1 MAKRISIGTWAY
13 TIGPYQNDPV
23 PFEEVCS
30 KLKELKFDG
39 LELGAFNF
47 HAKAHPNYYNCPT
60 KESRLAVLE
69 TMRKYGLEFSGIAA
83 DLWNYPGHDMH
94 LADATDGGHA
104 YLAEF
109 RKLLEFTV
117 DLGIKVFRVDTV
129 QDPNILAGRGQADV
143 DTARSN
149 VVKIWKEAAQ
159 IAQGVGV
166 DLSWEFEPGFVF
178 NRPSDILRIINEI
191 DEPNFGAMFDTCHA
205 YTVGVVGAKQTG
217 GPQETVD
224 GGVLGFAKKLRGRI
238 NHVQLIDS
246 DGSLHDDH
254 TSTHNPFFT
263 GKVDFGPVLEE
274 LNANS
279 GVKHDWWTID
289 LCFWP
294 DAWPGTAEAKKACDL
309 LNKKYGSAP
318 AKKAPPPV
326 VAAPARPA
334 AKPSRKAVAK
344 TKPAAKKVIA
354 KSKPKAKPKPKP
366 KAKAKAK
373 AKPAKKPVK
382 KAKSRRS

>member
-13 TIGPYQNDPV
+13 TIGPYQNAPV

-30 KLKELKFDG
+30 KLKQLKFDG

-47 HAKAHPNYYNCPT
+47 HANAHPNYYNCPT
-60 KESRLAVLE
+60 KESRQAVLE
-69 TMRKYGLEFSGIAA
+69 TMQKYGLEFSGIAA
-83 DLWNYPGHDMH
+83 DLWNYPGHEIH
-94 LADATDGGHA
+94 LADAVDGGA
-104 YLAEF
+104 GYIGEF
-109 RKLLEFTV
+109 RKLVDFTC

-129 QDPNILAGRGQADV
+129 QDPKMLLGATAVDI

-149 VVKIWKEAAQ
+149 VIKTWKEAAK
-159 IAQGVGV
+159 IAADRGV

-178 NRPSDILRIINEI
+178 NRPSDILRIINEV

-217 GPQETVD
+217 GPQETVE

-238 NHVQLIDS
+238 NHIQLIDS

-263 GKVDFGPVLEE
+263 GKVDFGPVLQE
-274 LNANS
+274 LNAHS

-309 LNKKYGSAP
+309 LNRKYGGNG
-318 AKKAPPPV
+318 V
-326 VAAPARPA
+326 A
-334 AKPSRKAVAK
+334 AKPAAPVKSVPAPRKAA
-344 TKPAAKKVIA
+344 
-354 KSKPKAKPKPKP
+354 
-366 KAKAKAK
+366 
-373 AKPAKKPVK
+373 AKPAKRKP
-382 KAKSRRS
+382 APRRRRHPRPRPRPSPRRRRSRRP

>member
-23 PFEEVCS
+23 PFEEVCQ

-60 KESRLAVLE
+60 KESRQAVLE
-69 TMRKYGLEFSGIAA
+69 TMKKYGLEFSGIAA
-83 DLWNYPGHDMH
+83 DLWNYPNHEMH
-94 LADATDGGHA
+94 LADAADGGAA
-104 YLAEF
+104 YVSEF
-109 RKLLEFTV
+109 KKLLEFTV
-117 DLGIKVFRVDTV
+117 DLGIKVFRVDSV
-129 QDPNILAGRGQADV
+129 QDPKILIGASAADV
-143 DTARSN
+143 DTARSK
-149 VVKIWKEAAQ
+149 VIKTWKECAKIAAG
-159 IAQGVGV
+159 QGI

-178 NRPSDILRIINEI
+178 NRPSDIIRIINEVN
-191 DEPNFGAMFDTCHA
+191 EPNFGAMFDTCHA

-238 NHVQLIDS
+238 NHIQLIDS

-274 LNANS
+274 LNAHS

-309 LNKKYGSAP
+309 LNKKYGGSGKAP
-318 AKKAPPPV
+318 AAKASSP
-326 VAAPARPA
+326 RPA
-334 AKPSRKAVAK
+334 AKAS
-344 TKPAAKKVIA
+344 KPAKKKAAPKKAKA
-354 KSKPKAKPKPKP
+354 KAKPKAKPKAKVKAKP
-366 KAKAKAK
+366 KAKAKARK
-373 AKPAKKPVK
+373 GRK
-382 KAKSRRS
+382 

>member
-1 MAKRISIGTWAY
+1 MAKRLSIGTWAY

-30 KLKELKFDG
+30 KLKELRFDG

-47 HAKAHPNYYNCPT
+47 HANAHPNYYNCPT

-69 TMRKYGLEFSGIAA
+69 TMKKYGLEFSGIAA
-83 DLWNYPGHDMH
+83 DLWNYPG
-94 LADATDGGHA
+94 
-104 YLAEF
+104 
-109 RKLLEFTV
+109 LEFTV

-129 QDPNILAGRGQADV
+129 QDPNILVGRSSSDIDA
-143 DTARSN
+143 ARNN
-149 VVKIWKEAAQ
+149 VIKIWKEAAT

-178 NRPSDILRIINEI
+178 NRPSDILRIIHEI
-191 DEPNFGAMFDTCHA
+191 DQPNFGAMFDTCHA

-217 GPQETVD
+217 GAHETVD
-224 GGVLGFAKKLRGRI
+224 GGVLGFARKLRGKI
-238 NHVQLIDS
+238 NHIQLIDS

-263 GKVDFGPVLEE
+263 GKIDFGPVLEE

-309 LNKKYGSAP
+309 LNRKYGTP
-318 AKKAPPPV
+318 KKAAVPPV
-326 VAAPARPA
+326 PAPPRPA

-344 TKPAAKKVIA
+344 TKPAAKKAIA
-354 KSKPKAKPKPKP
+354 RAKPKPP
-366 KAKAKAK
+366 AKAK
-373 AKPAKKPVK
+373 AKPAKKAVKKPVK
-382 KAKSRRS
+382 KVKSKARR

>member
-69 TMRKYGLEFSGIAA
+69 TMKKHGLEFSGIAA
-83 DLWNYPGHDMH
+83 DLWNYPGHEIH
-94 LADATDGGHA
+94 LADATDGGA
-104 YLAEF
+104 GYLAEF

-129 QDPNILAGRGQADV
+129 QDPNILSGKTPAAVDV
-143 DTARSN
+143 ARNN
-149 VVKIWKEAAQ
+149 VIKVWKEAAK

-178 NRPSDILRIINEI
+178 NRPSDILRIIHEI
-191 DEPNFGAMFDTCHA
+191 NEPNFGAMFDTCHA

-224 GGVLGFAKKLRGRI
+224 GGVLGFARKLRGKI
-238 NHVQLIDS
+238 NHIQLIDS

-263 GKVDFGPVLEE
+263 GKVDFGPVLQE
-274 LNANS
+274 LNAHS

-309 LNKKYGSAP
+309 LNKKYGSPP
-318 AKKAPPPV
+318 A
-326 VAAPARPA
+326 AAPAPVKPVAKPA
-334 AKPSRKAVAK
+334 AKPSKKAAAK
-344 TKPAAKKVIA
+344 PKPAAKKAIA
-354 KSKPKAKPKPKP
+354 KAKPKP
-366 KAKAKAK
+366 KAKAKSRPKPKAK
-373 AKPAKKPVK
+373 AAPAKKPAKKTK
-382 KAKSRRS
+382 TKARR

>member
-23 PFEEVCS
+23 PFEEVCQ

-60 KESRLAVLE
+60 KESRQAVLE

-83 DLWNYPGHDMH
+83 DLWNYPGHEMH
-94 LADATDGGHA
+94 LADAADGGAA
-104 YLAEF
+104 YVAEF
-109 RKLLEFTV
+109 RKLLDFTC

-129 QDPNILAGRGQADV
+129 QDPKILIGASAADV
-143 DTARSN
+143 DTARSK
-149 VVKIWKEAAQ
+149 VIKTWKECAKIAA
-159 IAQGVGV
+159 GRGV

-178 NRPSDILRIINEI
+178 NRPSDIIRIINEVN
-191 DEPNFGAMFDTCHA
+191 EPNFGAMFDTCHA

-217 GPQETVD
+217 GPQETVE

-238 NHVQLIDS
+238 NHIQLIDS

-263 GKVDFGPVLEE
+263 GKVDFGPVLQE
-274 LNANS
+274 LNANA

-309 LNKKYGSAP
+309 LNKKYGGNGAAP
-318 AKKAPPPV
+318 ASVKVSA
-326 VAAPARPA
+326 ARPA
-334 AKPSRKAVAK
+334 AKAARPAKMKA
-344 TKPAAKKVIA
+344 AAKKKAAPKKA
-354 KSKPKAKPKPKP
+354 KGKAKPKAKARP
-366 KAKAKAK
+366 KAKAKARK
-373 AKPAKKPVK
+373 GRK
-382 KAKSRRS
+382 

>member
-60 KESRLAVLE
+60 KESRQAVLE
-69 TMRKYGLEFSGIAA
+69 TMKKYGLDFSGIAA
-83 DLWNYPGHDMH
+83 DLWNYPGHEMH
-94 LADATDGGHA
+94 LADATDGGAA
-104 YLAEF
+104 YIAEF
-109 RKLLEFTV
+109 RKLLDFTC
-117 DLGIKVFRVDTV
+117 DLGINVFRVDTV
-129 QDPNILAGRGQADV
+129 QDPNILTGKSQTDI
-143 DTARSN
+143 DLARTN
-149 VVKIWKEAAQ
+149 VIKIWKEAAK
-159 IAQGVGV
+159 IAQEVGV
-166 DLSWEFEPGFVF
+166 ELSWEFEPGFVF
-178 NRPSDILRIINEI
+178 NRPSDIIRIINEV

-217 GPQETVD
+217 GVHETVD
-224 GGVLGFAKKLRGRI
+224 GGVAGFAKKLRGKI
-238 NHVQLIDS
+238 NHIQLIDS

-263 GKVDFGPVLEE
+263 GKVDFGPVLQE

-309 LNKKYGSAP
+309 LNKKYGGEALAKKVSTAP
-318 AKKAPPPV
+318 AK
-326 VAAPARPA
+326 PA
-334 AKPSRKAVAK
+334 AKPSKQGVARA
-344 TKPAAKKVIA
+344 KPAAKKAMA
-354 KSKPKAKPKPKP
+354 KTR
-366 KAKAKAK
+366 AKARSKAK
-373 AKPAKKPVK
+373 AKPARSPSK
-382 KAKSRRS
+382 KAKSKARR

>member
-47 HAKAHPNYYNCPT
+47 HEKAHPNYYNCPT
-60 KESRLAVLE
+60 KESRQAVLE
-69 TMRKYGLEFSGIAA
+69 TMKKYGLGFSGIAA
-83 DLWNYPGHDMH
+83 DLWNYPGHEMH
-94 LADATDGGHA
+94 LADAVDGGAA
-104 YLAEF
+104 YIAEF

-129 QDPNILAGRGQADV
+129 QDPIILAGKSQTEIDI
-143 DTARSN
+143 ARNN
-149 VVKIWKEAAQ
+149 VVKTWKQASK
-159 IAQGVGV
+159 IAQDVGV
-166 DLSWEFEPGFVF
+166 ELSWEFEPGFVF
-178 NRPSDILRIINEI
+178 NRPSDIIRIIEEV

-224 GGVLGFAKKLRGRI
+224 GGVLGFARKLRGRI
-238 NHVQLIDS
+238 NHIQLIDS

-263 GKVDFGPVLEE
+263 GKVDFGPVLQE
-274 LNANS
+274 LNAHS

-309 LNKKYGSAP
+309 LNRKYGSEPAAAKAPAAAP
-318 AKKAPPPV
+318 AKAAARPSKKAP
-326 VAAPARPA
+326 
-334 AKPSRKAVAK
+334 AKA
-344 TKPAAKKVIA
+344 KPAAKKA
-354 KSKPKAKPKPKP
+354 KPQPKPKP
-366 KAKAKAK
+366 KAKVKVK
-373 AKPAKKPVK
+373 AKPAKKPAS
-382 KAKSRRS
+382 KAKPKARR

>member
-47 HAKAHPNYYNCPT
+47 HEKAHPNYYNCPT
-60 KESRLAVLE
+60 KDSRQAVLE
-69 TMRKYGLEFSGIAA
+69 TMKKHGLEFSGIAA
-83 DLWNYPGHDMH
+83 DLWNYPGHEIH
-94 LADATDGGHA
+94 LADAGDGGAA

-129 QDPNILAGRGQADV
+129 QDPNILIGKSQV
-143 DTARSN
+143 DIDIARN
-149 VVKIWKEAAQ
+149 KVIKIWKEAAK
-159 IAQGVGV
+159 IAQGVGL

-178 NRPSDILRIINEI
+178 NRPSDIIRIINEI

-224 GGVLGFAKKLRGRI
+224 GGVLGFAKRLRGRI
-238 NHVQLIDS
+238 NHIQLIDS

-274 LNANS
+274 LNAHS

-309 LNKKYGSAP
+309 LNRKYGRVPAAPAVAQVPAAP
-318 AKKAPPPV
+318 AK
-326 VAAPARPA
+326 PA
-334 AKPSRKAVAK
+334 AKPSKKAVAK
-344 TKPAAKKVIA
+344 TKPAAKKAIATSKTKAKTKTRAKTKRAKRPATKA
-354 KSKPKAKPKPKP
+354 KSKI
-366 KAKAKAK
+366 
-373 AKPAKKPVK
+373 
-382 KAKSRRS
+382 RRS

>member
-83 DLWNYPGHDMH
+83 DLWNYPGHEMH

-104 YLAEF
+104 YITEF

-129 QDPNILAGRGQADV
+129 QDPNILVGRSASDI
-143 DTARSN
+143 DAARNN
-149 VVKIWKEAAQ
+149 VIKIWKEAAQ

-178 NRPSDILRIINEI
+178 NRPSDILRIIHEV

-238 NHVQLIDS
+238 NHIQLIDS

-318 AKKAPPPV
+318 ARKAPAPV
-326 VAAPARPA
+326 AVVSARPA
-334 AKPSRKAVAK
+334 AKPSKKAVAK
-344 TKPAAKKVIA
+344 TKPAAKKAIA
-354 KSKPKAKPKPKP
+354 KAKPKAKPKPKP
-366 KAKAKAK
+366 KVKTK
-373 AKPAKKPVK
+373 AKPAKKPAK
-382 KAKSRRS
+382 KVKSRR